1 MLPFCL
7 VVCVCMSLFS
17 RVASWWCV
25 TSWCLAS
32 QSKKAAKGDAEDG
45 AEEVKV
51 DKVEV
56 NYGPKGLKSG
66 ENVFGIVHIYASF
79 NDTFVVR
86 GEWVCV
92 LVGWGVFCFGEMGR
106 AELWRWRLLG

>member
-1 MLPFCL
+1 MTRLH
-7 VVCVCMSLFS
+7 
-17 RVASWWCV
+17 
-25 TSWCLAS
+25 

-86 GEWVCV
+86 GVCKCV
-92 LVGWGVFCFGEMGR
+92 MCLVCDCDVAERVPPCLAVTLLVWACFRCPMPSLSHQCVWG
-106 AELWRWRLLG
+106 